1 VVTAPFTTL
10 VRVDGYGAVIAL
22 LISAHVSTK

>member
-1 VVTAPFTTL
+1 VVKEMCIAL